1 MGKRISV
8 DRNLNLATLYLAD
21 GGPQEWSDALKNDVR
36 GEDRA
41 NLTAGGFEVS
51 LNLLDGGF
59 EFVGNK
65 FIRWGS
71 GEERFRRSMNTS
83 YD

>member
-1 MGKRISV
+1 VKS
-8 DRNLNLATLYLAD
+8 NLNLATLYLAN

-41 NLTAGGFEVS
+41 NLTAGGFEVN

-59 EFVGNK
+59 GFVVLNL
-65 FIRWGS
+65 S
-71 GEERFRRSMNTS
+71 GDKGFRRSMKVS
-83 YD
+83 HD